1 MTKRVNITEQEE
13 ILRDTLMGTRLQGK
27 ACDRLINMGYLTCPA
42 SAKYHGAVEGGLM
55 SHSIAVTELLC
66 KRTLRLGL
74 KWKRVDSPIIV
85 GMLHDLCKLG
95 TYTQVADSW
104 DCDGATV
111 NYHYE
116 YTKNLVWKEH
126 GELSVIMAL
135 QLVPDLTEEEMLC
148 IRYHMGAYQADEWN
162 EFDAAIHKYPN
173 VLYTHL
179 ADMGASK
186 IMGR

>member
-13 ILRDTLMGTRLQGK
+13 VLRDILIGTRLQGK

-66 KRTLRLGL
+66 KCTLRLGL

-104 DCDGATV
+104 DCDEATV
-111 NYHYE
+111 NYTTNTQKTLYGKD
-116 YTKNLVWKEH
+116 T
-126 GELSVIMAL
+126 GSC
-135 QLVPDLTEEEMLC
+135 QLLGLYSLC
-148 IRYHMGAYQADEWN
+148 R
-162 EFDAAIHKYPN
+162 
-173 VLYTHL
+173 T
-179 ADMGASK
+179 
-186 IMGR
+186 